1 LRNYSKERNILLM
14 NSTLTSMQKKVL
26 SSITDLTHKKGTPPS
41 MEELRVALGLGS
53 ISSVQR
59 HTDALKEKGYLE
71 NTRGLSFPESTEKVL
86 IPLVGNVACGMPL
99 LAMENIEAYISY
111 DASQIRGSSDNYFF
125 LRAVG
130 DSMNNT
136 NVSGKSIDDGDFVLI
151 RKQQTADPG
160 ARVVVLIG
168 DEATIK
174 KIVPEDSHVRLEPES
189 TNPRNKPIILFEDF
203 SIQGVVEDVIK
214 KGGDRI

>member
-1 LRNYSKERNILLM
+1 
-14 NSTLTSMQKKVL
+14 MQKKVL
-26 SSITDLTHKKGTPPS
+26 SAISDLTHKKGTPPS
-41 MEELRVALGLGS
+41 MEELRVVLGLGS

-71 NTRGLSFPESTEKVL
+71 NTRGLSFPESTEKVR
-86 IPLVGNVACGMPL
+86 IPLVGNVACGVPL
-99 LAMENIEAYISY
+99 LATENIEAYISY

-130 DSMNNT
+130 DSMNKA

-160 ARVVVLIG
+160 SRVVALIG

-174 KIVPEDSHVRLEPES
+174 KLVPEDGYISLQPES
-189 TNPRNKPIILFEDF
+189 NNPRNKPIILLEDF

-214 KGGDRI
+214 NK